1 MNRII
6 SHADALQIIGNGNNF
21 VIKFQTL
28 VPEMIDMETVQNTV
42 AQDTS
47 VFISRESL
55 AELSRLI
62 LDCLAKQEG

>member
-1 MNRII
+1 MDRII
-6 SHADALQIIGNGNNF
+6 SHADALQIIGNGDNF

-28 VPEMIDMETVQNTV
+28 VPEMVDMETVQNTV

>member
-47 VFISRESL
+47 IFISRESL

>member
-28 VPEMIDMETVQNTV
+28 VPEMVDMETVQNTV

>member
-1 MNRII
+1 MDRII
-6 SHADALQIIGNGNNF
+6 SHADALQIIGNGDNF

-28 VPEMIDMETVQNTV
+28 VPEMVDMETVQNTV

-47 VFISRESL
+47 VFVSRESL

>member
-28 VPEMIDMETVQNTV
+28 VPEMVDMETVQNTV

-47 VFISRESL
+47 VFINRESL

>member
-28 VPEMIDMETVQNTV
+28 APEMIDKETVQNIV
-42 AQDTS
+42 AQDTN

>member
-6 SHADALQIIGNGNNF
+6 GHADALQIIGNDNNF